1 MIEKLP
7 IAEVRETL
15 LTREIWF
22 DGKMINRKYFYELFY
37 EYLSSNL
44 NRLKMNMKVYI
55 ARYLLRGVAD
65 PCPYCNK
72 LIDQSKWTK
81 LFDE

>member
-7 IAEVRETL
+7 IAEVRQNL
-15 LTREIWF
+15 FTREVWF
-22 DGKMINRKYFYELFY
+22 DGKIIDRKYFPEIFY
-37 EYLSSNL
+37 AYLSSNL
-44 NRLKMNMKVYI
+44 NQFKMNVKVYI

-72 LIDQSKWTK
+72 LIDQSTWSEANK
-81 LFDE
+81 